1 MSVRTTEE
9 FKRLPVGK
17 VCSVYFHAIDIVLD
31 RQDRIRQAWTGKVH
45 LPKMLFHPK
54 KGRRGCR
61 TSSKRQDYVCFKRML
76 AVKDAVYANHT
87 NMLRL
92 YEKYCSE
99 AETMAYWGED
109 DDDDAMEELAPADAT
124 NEQDCVDEF

>member
-1 MSVRTTEE
+1 
-9 FKRLPVGK
+9 
-17 VCSVYFHAIDIVLD
+17 
-31 RQDRIRQAWTGKVH
+31 
-45 LPKMLFHPK
+45 
-54 KGRRGCR
+54 
-61 TSSKRQDYVCFKRML
+61 ML